1 MRINRLIVSI
11 TMAVVIVVVN
21 GAATYLSY
29 RWDTDAPLSV
39 AITATA
45 ILSFIGLLALTQP
58 AQGIWRLTEVTMR
71 TAIAG
76 TIVIEYLVLV
86 ATVAFFQRGPQ
97 ALPPITQ
104 TLLSNFTGIVGV
116 VIAFYFGASAYV
128 EAHSKRG
135 TANETSPD
143 NEDRTST

>member
-1 MRINRLIVSI
+1 VCKEVRGDVGRES
-11 TMAVVIVVVN
+11 
-21 GAATYLSY
+21 
-29 RWDTDAPLSV
+29 
-39 AITATA
+39 
-45 ILSFIGLLALTQP
+45 LLLRP
-58 AQGIWRLTEVTMR
+58 
-71 TAIAG
+71 
-76 TIVIEYLVLV
+76 
-86 ATVAFFQRGPQ
+86 
-97 ALPPITQ
+97 LPPITQ